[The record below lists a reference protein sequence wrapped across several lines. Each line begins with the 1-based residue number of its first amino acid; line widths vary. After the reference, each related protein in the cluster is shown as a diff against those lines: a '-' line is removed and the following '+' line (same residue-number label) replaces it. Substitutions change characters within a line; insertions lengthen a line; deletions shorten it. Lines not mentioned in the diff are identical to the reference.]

1 MSSDQQA
8 LENRA
13 VSAVQRK
20 KKKTSVWQQKKWVSP
35 TCIQLKTHIR
45 LICGQGSIYSAVRP
59 AAVRGAFDPS
69 RLYAVGRL
77 VLPATLQS

>member
-20 KKKTSVWQQKKWVSP
+20 KKQQCVATKKWVSP